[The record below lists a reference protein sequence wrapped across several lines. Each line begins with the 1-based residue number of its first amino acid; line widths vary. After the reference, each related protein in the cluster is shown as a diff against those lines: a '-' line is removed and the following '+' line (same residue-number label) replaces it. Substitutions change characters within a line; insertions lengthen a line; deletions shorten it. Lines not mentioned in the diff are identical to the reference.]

1 MKKHT
6 YIFLLG
12 LIALVVVS
20 CSTEDK
26 FSGSPVGNQEI
37 VTLTGTITTPVVNA
51 LTDQDVEFTA
61 SLPAGKV
68 FNDTVTVEVT
78 TLRSDGGRVRG
89 YYDIM
94 PGETSVTDKIAAV
107 GGLVYDTTFELS
119 MTAIEL
125 QTVEP
130 GIHYLM
136 TSNKIAINTGNNA
149 IPDAESDRLKIR
161 LVWDTPGP
169 TNKFKCWIKKPG
181 VAADVEGNNFTGSAI
196 EHVIKTVSTT
206 SNGNGSLSSKEGEY
220 IFKLAADQQL
230 VSPENKKYRI
240 ILVFPNG
247 DVTVYNGIFEN
258 LTQGS
263 LDKKDVLK
271 ITKVGSGDDAVFTT
285 VQL

>member
-1 MKKHT
+1 MKKYT
-6 YIFLLG
+6 YIGLFALLS
-12 LIALVVVS
+12 LAIVS
-20 CSTEDK
+20 CTTEDK

-37 VTLTGTITTPVVNA
+37 VTLTGTIATSVENA
-51 LTDQDVEFTA
+51 LTDQEVEFTA

-94 PGETSVTDKIAAV
+94 PGETSVTDKILAV
-107 GGLVYDTTFELS
+107 GGLVYDTTFDLS
-119 MTAIEL
+119 MTAIKL
-125 QTVEP
+125 QTEEP

-136 TSNKIAINTGNNA
+136 TSNKISIGTGNNS
-149 IPDAESDRLKIR
+149 IPDVEDDRLIIR
-161 LVWDTPGP
+161 FVWENPSTI
-169 TNKFKCWIKKPG
+169 NKFKCWINKPG
-181 VAADVEGNNFTGSAI
+181 STADIEGNNFSGTSI
-196 EHVIKTVSTT
+196 EHVIKTVTTT

-220 IFKLAADQQL
+220 IFKLSADQQL

-247 DVTVYNGIFEN
+247 DVTVYNGVFEN

-271 ITKVGSGDDAVFTT
+271 ITKVGSGDNAQFTPL
-285 VQL
+285 QL